1 MKISPVTIV
10 KGVAWA
16 VGIFGLSQLL
26 RIVSSIVLTRLLA
39 PELFGIL
46 IIVYTLQNGIDL
58 LSDLGFGQSLV
69 LNKNAENPEFYNTVW
84 SLRLVRGLLLL
95 PCCIAAALPLAH
107 LYHAPVL
114 AWILPVVG

>member
-1 MKISPVTIV
+1 MKISPIAIV
-10 KGVAWA
+10 KGVAWT
-16 VGIFGLSQLL
+16 VGIFGLGQSL
-26 RIVSSIVLTRLLA
+26 RLASSIVLTRLLA

-46 IIVYTLQNGIDL
+46 VIVYTLQNGIDL

-69 LNKNAENPEFYNTVW
+69 LNKNAESPPFYNTVW

-95 PCCIAAALPLAH
+95 PCCIAAALPFAY

-114 AWILPVVG
+114 AWILPVWG